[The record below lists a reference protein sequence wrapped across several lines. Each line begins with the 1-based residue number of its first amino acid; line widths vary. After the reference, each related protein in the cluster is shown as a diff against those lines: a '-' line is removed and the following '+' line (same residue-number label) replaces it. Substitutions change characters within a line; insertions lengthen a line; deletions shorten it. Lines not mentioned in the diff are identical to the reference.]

1 MFIPLQSFII
11 SLQHSISAGVVGSD
25 MKQASWGTSAQS
37 TATLITSTRNGQI
50 IRKVYMIAHFQHWH
64 LRPGQVLMLSCTA
77 PSDARRDRIVPA
89 LYIRIQAGIGLFLH
103 CIFRCKQRP
112 DSSCTASY
120 RYKRGSRSS
129 LTASANT
136 GRDRSVPSLYL

>member
-64 LRPGQVLMLSCTA
+64 LRPGQALMLSCTA
-77 PSDARRDRIVPA
+77 PSDARRDRSVPA
-89 LYIRIQAGIGLFLH
+89 LCVRMQAGIGLFLH
-103 CIFRCKQRP
+103 CIFRCKEGSDR
-112 DSSCTASY
+112 SCTVCPDT
-120 RYKRGSRSS
+120 SRDWT
-129 LTASANT
+129 LPA
-136 GRDRSVPSLYL
+136 LYLQMQGRIGSFLHCI